1 MALPLCLAVAIG
13 VVPPLWISA
22 AGAAEAAES
31 EAGADES
38 PAPTIY
44 KWIDEHGIAHYTT
57 DYDRIPR
64 ELRNR
69 AGRLGPPD
77 AAMRRKRVEPDA
89 PATQTSPSPA
99 ADDAERWAVRDSPVD
114 RPGDAW
120 DEGDP
125 YGAIAAPLVGE
136 EEAVPGEEDGFVSES
151 EMEERRQRL
160 EDIDA
165 RIASLET
172 DIAAS
177 EEALAALIAIP
188 VAEGGGPLAMADD
201 PTFREVADRLPKL
214 LDDLRALE
222 DERAQLEA
230 P

>member
-13 VVPPLWISA
+13 VVPALWTSV
-22 AGAAEAAES
+22 AEAQEADES
-31 EAGADES
+31 EASADDS

-57 DYDRIPR
+57 DFDRIPR
-64 ELRNR
+64 GLRNR

-77 AAMRRKRVEPDA
+77 AAMRRERVDPSA
-89 PATQTSPSPA
+89 PARRTSPSPA
-99 ADDAERWAVRDSPVD
+99 AGDAEQWAVRDSPAD
-114 RPGDAW
+114 RPKDAW

-125 YGAIAAPLVGE
+125 YGYIAAPEL
-136 EEAVPGEEDGFVSES
+136 GEEDGFLSES
-151 EMEERRQRL
+151 ELEERRQRL

-165 RIASLET
+165 RIASLQI

-177 EEALAALIAIP
+177 EETLKTLVAIP
-188 VAEGGGPLAMADD
+188 VAAGGGPLAMADD

-230 P
+230 PSAGPP